1 MKETVFPIVTYNP
14 ETNKWKCLGT
24 GFFISPVGAFITAR
38 HLFMDKDNNME
49 PTLSGIHNINN
60 QEYHVRPVKK
70 MIIHKDSDFIIGLLG
85 KRRLN
90 SQDFEPELSKYS
102 VLDFDPLQTEDEIY
116 TYSYPN
122 TIREDFDDESSEF
135 TFTGTFSH
143 GKIVDFHEVGP
154 GILQNRCYQ
163 TNMKIDSGASG
174 GPVFRKG
181 YIVGLNSTSF
191 TLPEGEEP
199 ISFITPID
207 YILDLIV
214 EENGKEISVR
224 ELIKNGYIKT
234 KENLELNDF
243 PNQ

>member
-24 GFFISPVGAFITAR
+24 GFFINPVGAFITAR
-38 HLFMDKDNNME
+38 HLFMNSDSKME
-49 PTLSGIHNINN
+49 PTMSGIQNIGNK
-60 QEYHVRPVKK
+60 EYHVRPVKK

-85 KRRLN
+85 KRRLD
-90 SQDFEPELSKYS
+90 SQDFEPELSKFS
-102 VLDFDPLQTEDEIY
+102 VLDFDPLQTDDEIY

-122 TIREDFDDESSEF
+122 TKQEDLDDESSEF

-143 GKIVDFHEVGP
+143 GKIIDFHEVGP
-154 GILQNRCYQ
+154 GILRNRCYQ

-181 YIVGLNSTSF
+181 YIVGLNSTAF

-207 YILDLIV
+207 YILDFTV
-214 EENGKEISVR
+214 EENGKEITVR

-234 KENLELNDF
+234 KENF
-243 PNQ
+243 RIK

>member
-1 MKETVFPIVTYNP
+1 MKETVFPIVIYNP

-24 GFFISPVGAFITAR
+24 GFFISPVGAFITAK
-38 HLFMDKDNNME
+38 HLFMDRDNNME
-49 PTLSGIHNINN
+49 PTLSGIQNINN

-90 SQDFEPELSKYS
+90 SQDFEPELSRYS

-143 GKIVDFHEVGP
+143 GKIIDFHEVGP

-163 TNMKIDSGASG
+163 TNMKIESGASG
-174 GPVFRKG
+174 GPVFKKG
-181 YIVGLNSTSF
+181 YIVGLNSSSF

-243 PNQ
+243 PK